1 MASEKIF
8 RSAVFGGF
16 NRSDVISYI
25 EDLRN
30 EISDLQRKY
39 ADKETKINELED
51 KVGDLTEKC
60 ASLNDLQEKYNV
72 QCDTVEALK
81 NENVELNNKVSELQ
95 SISDKYDESVS
106 EFELKEQK
114 IKTAEAQLGAAFLDA
129 RKYSDEIV
137 SAANVKA
144 SDISAM
150 RYPKDLIAL
159 LMNCIQASLRLPIKC
174 PFLQMSFPREKMHLP
189 LCRMYQLKSMMKTI

>member
-60 ASLNDLQEKYNV
+60 ASLNELQEKYNV

-81 NENVELNNKVSELQ
+81 NENVELNNKVSELK
-95 SISDKYDESVS
+95 SISDMMSPSANLSLKSKKLKPQRLNSVRHFWMRAS
-106 EFELKEQK
+106 IPMKLYRLPMLK
-114 IKTAEAQLGAAFLDA
+114 
-129 RKYSDEIV
+129 
-137 SAANVKA
+137 
-144 SDISAM
+144 
-150 RYPKDLIAL
+150 PLIFR
-159 LMNCIQASLRLPIKC
+159 QRLRLKYRNK
-174 PFLQMSFPREKMHLP
+174 LLR
-189 LCRMYQLKSMMKTI
+189 

>member
-51 KVGDLTEKC
+51 KVGDLTAKC

-81 NENVELNNKVSELQ
+81 NENPTPRTMPTS
-95 SISDKYDESVS
+95 
-106 EFELKEQK
+106 
-114 IKTAEAQLGAAFLDA
+114 KTAIILFH
-129 RKYSDEIV
+129 
-137 SAANVKA
+137 
-144 SDISAM
+144 
-150 RYPKDLIAL
+150 L
-159 LMNCIQASLRLPIKC
+159 LRQ
-174 PFLQMSFPREKMHLP
+174 
-189 LCRMYQLKSMMKTI
+189 